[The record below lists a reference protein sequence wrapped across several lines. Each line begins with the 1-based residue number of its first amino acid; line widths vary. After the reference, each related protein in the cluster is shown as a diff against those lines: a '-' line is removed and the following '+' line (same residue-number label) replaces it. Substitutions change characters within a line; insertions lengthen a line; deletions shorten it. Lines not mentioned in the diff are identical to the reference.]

1 MSRPRAY
8 LLALA
13 LCLTLAGVHSPPA
26 AAGRYEVAACG
37 DDGVNRSWT
46 LTYGGPGGYTTGASS
61 CPGGPGWITYSVRSG

>member
-26 AAGRYEVAACG
+26 AVCRE
-37 DDGVNRSWT
+37 
-46 LTYGGPGGYTTGASS
+46 GAF
-61 CPGGPGWITYSVRSG
+61 VR